1 MLRSNSYLDY
11 YAVTTSLALDLVMPM
26 EHLGP
31 HGFLS
36 VHKGPGA
43 PYPHCALVVF
53 LYMSMIT
60 KELKL
65 RVNINIHSVCNISM

>member
-11 YAVTTSLALDLVMPM
+11 YAITTSLALDLVMPM

-36 VHKGPGA
+36 VHEGPSA
-43 PYPHCALVVF
+43 LYPHCARVVF
-53 LYMSMIT
+53 LYMSMT
-60 KELKL
+60 KKE
-65 RVNINIHSVCNISM
+65 NYG